1 MTVPDRPVLFTEAGS
16 SWWPLAWGPGF
27 GLVGALVELALGGP
41 VSTVAWVVFSVVLVG
56 CALVVVRAKR
66 RFGSVAVTPEEA
78 RFGEERLPVVDIAAV
93 DDVGAE
99 LGGRV
104 LGGGA
109 SVPKGTTDVP
119 LRLTDGS
126 TVVGWARDGDG
137 LRDALRGPLGSR
149 E

>member
-1 MTVPDRPVLFTEAGS
+1 MLFTEPGS

-27 GLVGALVELALGGP
+27 ALVGALVELALGGP

-66 RFGSVAVTPEEA
+66 RFGSVTVTQQVA
-78 RFGEERLPVVDIAAV
+78 RFGEERLPAADIAAV

-99 LGGRV
+99 LGARV
-104 LGGGA
+104 LGGGWSA
-109 SVPKGTTDVP
+109 PKGTTGVP

-126 TVVGWARDGDG
+126 TVVGWARDGDR
-137 LRDALRGPLGSR
+137 LRDALRGLLGSR
-149 E
+149 